1 MAPPATAP
9 PGALPP
15 EARPHVLV
23 VDDDA
28 RLRRLLS
35 RYLGDNGFLVATA
48 SSAADARARLASL
61 AFDVMV
67 LDVMMPGETGT
78 RFAHSLRRGGDLPIL
93 MLSAMDAP
101 DERVAGLESGVDDYL
116 AKPFEPRELALRL
129 RAILRRSGRD
139 RPGRRVRFG
148 AFVFDPASGRLTR
161 DGAEVT
167 LGVTETGLLRA
178 LAARAGEAVTRAAL
192 SAETGVAE
200 RSIDVGVARL
210 RRKIEPD
217 PRAPGCIA
225 TVRGVGYVLRAAQ

>member
-1 MAPPATAP
+1 MAAP
-9 PGALPP
+9 VPP
-15 EARPHVLV
+15 EARAHVLV

-48 SSAADARARLASL
+48 CSAADARARLASL

-67 LDVMMPGETGT
+67 LDVMMPGESGVD
-78 RFAHSLRRGGDLPIL
+78 FARSLRSGGDLPIL
-93 MLSAMDAP
+93 MLTAMDAAE
-101 DERVAGLESGVDDYL
+101 ERIAGLESGVDDYL

-129 RAILRRSGRD
+129 RAILRRSGRGGPVP
-139 RPGRRVRFG
+139 RLRFG
-148 AFVFDPASGRLTR
+148 AFVFDPASGRLAR
-161 DGAEVT
+161 HGADVA

-192 SAETGVAE
+192 SADTGVAE
-200 RSIDVGVARL
+200 RSIDVGIARL

-217 PRAPGCIA
+217 PRAPRHLA
-225 TVRGVGYVLRAAQ
+225 TVRGIGYVLRAD

>member
-1 MAPPATAP
+1 M
-9 PGALPP
+9 
-15 EARPHVLV
+15 
-23 VDDDA
+23 
-28 RLRRLLS
+28 
-35 RYLGDNGFLVATA
+35 
-48 SSAADARARLASL
+48 
-61 AFDVMV
+61 
-67 LDVMMPGETGT
+67 
-78 RFAHSLRRGGDLPIL
+78 
-93 MLSAMDAP
+93 
-101 DERVAGLESGVDDYL
+101 
-116 AKPFEPRELALRL
+116 
-129 RAILRRSGRD
+129 
-139 RPGRRVRFG
+139 RFG

-161 DGAEVT
+161 DGAEVA

>member
-1 MAPPATAP
+1 MAAPAPA
-9 PGALPP
+9 PP

-35 RYLGDNGFLVATA
+35 RYLGDNGFMVATA

-78 RFAHSLRRGGDLPIL
+78 CFARSLRRDGDLPIL

-139 RPGRRVRFG
+139 RQPRLRFG
-148 AFVFDPASGRLTR
+148 DFVFDPADGRLTR
-161 DGAEVT
+161 DGAEVA

-192 SAETGVAE
+192 SADTGVAE

-217 PRAPGCIA
+217 PRAPRYVA
-225 TVRGVGYVLRAAQ
+225 TVRGIGYVLRAAP

>member
-1 MAPPATAP
+1 MAAPAPA
-9 PGALPP
+9 PP

-35 RYLGDNGFLVATA
+35 RYLGDNGFMVATA

-78 RFAHSLRRGGDLPIL
+78 CFARSLRRNGDLPIL

-139 RPGRRVRFG
+139 RQPRLRFG
-148 AFVFDPASGRLTR
+148 DFVFDPADGRLTR
-161 DGAEVT
+161 DGAEVA

-192 SAETGVAE
+192 SADTGVAE

-217 PRAPGCIA
+217 PRAPRYVA
-225 TVRGVGYVLRAAQ
+225 TVRGIGYVLRASREGAP